1 MAFEMRSV
9 NVRFTSRP
17 GSELFFGKAVDTKK
31 DPKWTHEQY
40 DEMTWREKV
49 SRDGEGNVYW
59 PHFAIKNALEE
70 SGKFLSVK
78 IPGEGK
84 KTFTDRFR
92 KGVLV
97 VTPMYLKLPTG
108 EQVRVDHV
116 KSKKLF
122 VPSDGKRGS
131 GKRVM
136 RIFPYL
142 ERWQGD
148 ATIFIADPKIS
159 NEVLLEHLECVGQFI
174 GFGSM
179 RIGNGGVNGMST
191 VELLS

>member
-1 MAFEMRSV
+1 MAFEMRAV
-9 NVRFTSRP
+9 TVRFTSRR
-17 GSELFFGKAVDTKK
+17 GSELFFGKPVTTKK
-31 DPKWTHEQY
+31 DSKQTHEQY
-40 DEMTWREKV
+40 DEATWREKI
-49 SRDGEGNVYW
+49 SRDSDGNVYW

-70 SGKFLSVK
+70 SGKFLSMK

-97 VTPMYLKLPTG
+97 VQPMYLKLPNG
-108 EQVRVDHV
+108 EQVRLEHI
-116 KSKKLF
+116 KPKTLF
-122 VPSDGKRGS
+122 VPADGKRGS

-142 ERWQGD
+142 EQWLGE

-191 VELLS
+191 VELVA